1 MLSAKTS
8 DTECC
13 CAHKSG
19 LFAFWLVVLATAFDD
34 APSVPYLHAHVVWHR
49 LITGT
54 QRYHDQG
61 AIRSDDAPGERH
73 LIPHICHKHA
83 LPERTSPTD
92 VVMATA
98 PLKVTVCSH
107 CDAHI
112 ELQVIR
118 CEKSNARLSFIP
130 KIC

>member
-54 QRYHDQG
+54 QRYHDQD
-61 AIRSDDAPGERH
+61 AIRVMTRRANAI
-73 LIPHICHKHA
+73 L
-83 LPERTSPTD
+83 SPTS
-92 VVMATA
+92 ATSMHFRNERA
-98 PLKVTVCSH
+98 QQTW
-107 CDAHI
+107 
-112 ELQVIR
+112 
-118 CEKSNARLSFIP
+118 
-130 KIC
+130 